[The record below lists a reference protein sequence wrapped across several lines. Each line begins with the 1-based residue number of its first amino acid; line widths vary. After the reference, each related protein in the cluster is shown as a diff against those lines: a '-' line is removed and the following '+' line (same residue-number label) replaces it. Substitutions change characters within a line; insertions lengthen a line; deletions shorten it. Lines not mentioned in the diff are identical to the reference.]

1 MKVGWIPC
9 TVSISEVVLDV
20 SHSFMSMLKL
30 TIVDVAVVVFETS
43 HNGTVRL

>member
-1 MKVGWIPC
+1 MFHI
-9 TVSISEVVLDV
+9 L
-20 SHSFMSMLKL
+20 SFSMFKL